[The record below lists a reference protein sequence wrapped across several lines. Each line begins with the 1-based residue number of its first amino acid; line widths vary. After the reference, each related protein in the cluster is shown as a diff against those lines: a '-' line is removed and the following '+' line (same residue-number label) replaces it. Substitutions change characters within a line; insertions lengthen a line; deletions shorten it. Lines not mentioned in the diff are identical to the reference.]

1 MKFARIIYLIF
12 NTFICIGMQSFASN
26 GDERLP
32 EIKLKEGIAN
42 LNVIIDSYE
51 PQDSLILKLG
61 SFIPFGKQEYLNLS
75 IPVDENG
82 IADAEID
89 MAIPQLAYLRI
100 GDLGA
105 DVLLAPG
112 ETVDVLINK
121 SNDKLT
127 IDSFKGYM
135 SQTNTDINSV
145 RVDDSKSSG
154 VDLMTDLKVA
164 KDPEE
169 RIRILHNEMD
179 NRKSLINQMEISEG
193 AKAILRMSA
202 ESEFLYWLNNFGVAF
217 IGRQVY
223 LDMIPLP
230 PPDEYGE
237 VIEKTNALLPA
248 PPEGSIGTTEYFE
261 LLGAPYA
268 GVMNDFGDYCSPDS
282 VYTDQNGKP
291 NLFNRDLYLAKEIIE
306 GKSDYSQS
314 FLLGKLTDPEI
325 KVFVE
330 SVLEKQ
336 RKKAEELSSKENIY
350 CHTYDEVAPDEILNR
365 ILGNYKDKNVVLDI
379 WATWCTPCLIGH
391 EQLKK
396 YKEEIQ
402 DQDVVFVYITST
414 TSPLS
419 LWENMI
425 ADISGE
431 HYYLTSEQVESI
443 LKNYDSTGYPTYAI
457 YDKTGNLIHKQVGYS
472 GLDKMKNLINEV
484 IGK

>member
-1 MKFARIIYLIF
+1 
-12 NTFICIGMQSFASN
+12 MQSFASN

-248 PPEGSIGTTEYFE
+248 PPS
-261 LLGAPYA
+261 
-268 GVMNDFGDYCSPDS
+268 C
-282 VYTDQNGKP
+282 
-291 NLFNRDLYLAKEIIE
+291 
-306 GKSDYSQS
+306 
-314 FLLGKLTDPEI
+314 
-325 KVFVE
+325 
-330 SVLEKQ
+330 
-336 RKKAEELSSKENIY
+336 
-350 CHTYDEVAPDEILNR
+350 
-365 ILGNYKDKNVVLDI
+365 
-379 WATWCTPCLIGH
+379 
-391 EQLKK
+391 
-396 YKEEIQ
+396 
-402 DQDVVFVYITST
+402 
-414 TSPLS
+414 PLPFS
-419 LWENMI
+419 AHRE
-425 ADISGE
+425 A
-431 HYYLTSEQVESI
+431 
-443 LKNYDSTGYPTYAI
+443 
-457 YDKTGNLIHKQVGYS
+457 
-472 GLDKMKNLINEV
+472 
-484 IGK
+484 